1 MAITVKQ
8 SFGSSGAV
16 PGLPIEELATPVVLV
31 DLDRMERN
39 MAEFPKRITRHGV
52 KFRPHIKTSK
62 VPEIGLRMAAAANA
76 PGIACAKV
84 SEAEVFEAAGARDI
98 VIAYPVVGVEKW
110 DRIADLATRARMTV
124 NFDSVEAAHGVAAAA
139 LARGVTVG
147 LQMEIDTGFH
157 RCGVPVADLDAAARL
172 AEFAVQRPGVEF
184 EGITT
189 HRQIFY
195 EGATDIPTAG
205 HDEGVLMVELAD
217 RLRAKGIP
225 VQEVTGGGTIVGAP
239 FAAVP
244 GVTEARAGTYVFLDL
259 MNVGLGNCSYD
270 DIALSVMTTVVSRWA
285 HDAGTVDGGTKTF
298 SGDRGVAG
306 KSAGVPQMVELKG
319 MAESVDR
326 DIWLERMTEEH
337 GMFRM
342 GKGVDVRVGEK
353 VRFYPYHVCTC
364 VNLSDE
370 LVGVRD
376 GFVEKVW
383 KVEARGKR
391 T

>member
-1 MAITVKQ
+1 MAIGVNQ

-16 PGLPIEELATPVVLV
+16 PGMSIEDLATPVVLV

-39 MAEFPKRITRHGV
+39 ISEFPKRITRHGV
-52 KFRPHIKTSK
+52 KFRPHIKTCK
-62 VPEIGLRMAAAANA
+62 IPEIGLRMAAAANA

-98 VIAYPVVGVEKW
+98 VIAYPVVGEEKW
-110 DRIADLATRARMTV
+110 DRIADLATRAHMTV
-124 NFDSVEAAHGVAAAA
+124 NFDSVEAAQGVAAAA

-157 RCGVPVADLDAAARL
+157 RCGVQVADVDSAARL
-172 AEFAVQRPGVEF
+172 AELAVQQPGVDF
-184 EGITT
+184 QGITT

-195 EGATDIPTAG
+195 EGVTDIPTAG
-205 HDEGVLMVELAD
+205 HDEGEIMVELAD

-225 VQEVTGGGTIVGAP
+225 IREVSGGGTIVGAP
-239 FAAVP
+239 FAEVP

-270 DIALSVMTTVVSRWA
+270 DLALSVMTTVVSRWA
-285 HDAGTVDGGTKTF
+285 PEAGTVDGGTKTF

-306 KSAGVPQMVELKG
+306 KSDGVPEVVKLKG
-319 MAESVDR
+319 MAEAVDR

-337 GMFRM
+337 GMFHM
-342 GKGVDVRVGEK
+342 GKGVDARVGGK

-364 VNLSDE
+364 VNLADE
-370 LVGVRD
+370 LVGVR
-376 GFVEKVW
+376 GGVVEHVW
-383 KVEARGKR
+383 RVEARGKR